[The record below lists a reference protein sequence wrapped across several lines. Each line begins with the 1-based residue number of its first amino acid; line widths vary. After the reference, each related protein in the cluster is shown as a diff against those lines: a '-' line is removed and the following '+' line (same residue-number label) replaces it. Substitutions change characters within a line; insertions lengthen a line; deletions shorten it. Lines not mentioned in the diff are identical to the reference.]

1 MGAGCAFGGGDVSWV
16 RLDDGFP
23 EHPKVE
29 RAGFKAAWLYVCG
42 LAYASRQLTNGIV
55 PRERIGKLA
64 GLQGERKLAERL
76 VDVGLWREHPDGYEI
91 HDYCKHQR
99 SRERV
104 LKDRD
109 ESRRRMAEWRKAQ
122 AEGRA

>member
-1 MGAGCAFGGGDVSWV
+1 MSWV

-29 RAGFKAAWLYVCG
+29 KAGFKAAWLYVCG
-42 LAYASRQLTNGIV
+42 LAYSSRQLTDGIV

-64 GLQGERKLAERL
+64 GLPGERGLAEKL
-76 VDVGLWREHPDGYEI
+76 VEVGLWRPHDDGYEI
-91 HDYCKHQR
+91 HDYQKHQR

-104 LKDRD
+104 LKDRED
-109 ESRRRMAEWRKAQ
+109 AKRRMADWRRAQ

>member
-1 MGAGCAFGGGDVSWV
+1 MAWV
-16 RLDDGFP
+16 KLDDGFP
-23 EHPKVE
+23 DHPKVE

-42 LAYASRQLTNGIV
+42 LAYASRQLTDGVV

-64 GLQGERKLAERL
+64 GLPGERGLAQRL

-99 SRERV
+99 RREQVLEDREKSRQ
-104 LKDRD
+104 
-109 ESRRRMAEWRKAQ
+109 RMAAWRQTQ
-122 AEGRA
+122 AEANGA